1 MDVRL
6 FRIGGHDYV
15 FRFGIFRKDD
25 GEQQKPVN
33 KKQFERVPLT
43 CKIPKN
49 KYGYSRTNISKNIGL
64 KRYALIMD
72 KMPEILEY
80 VPVEFTTSVDI
91 ITAIKKHVSKNLEIT
106 AAILNQIAR
115 IYEATPLKDKKG
127 KLWKLVIK
135 NWGVNS
141 LIKKEE
147 VKNEQD

>member
-15 FRFGIFRKDD
+15 FRFGIFIKDD
-25 GEQQKPVN
+25 SKTKQKPVN
-33 KKQFERVPLT
+33 KKQFERVPFT
-43 CKIPKN
+43 YKIPKN
-49 KYGYSRTNISKNIGL
+49 KYGYSKENISKNIGL
-64 KRYALIMD
+64 KRYAAIMD

-91 ITAIKKHVSKNLEIT
+91 ITAIEKHVSQNLEIT
-106 AAILNQIAR
+106 TAILNLIAR
-115 IYEATPLKDKKG
+115 IHEATPLRDKEG
-127 KLWKLVIK
+127 KLWQLLIK

-147 VKNEQD
+147 VKK